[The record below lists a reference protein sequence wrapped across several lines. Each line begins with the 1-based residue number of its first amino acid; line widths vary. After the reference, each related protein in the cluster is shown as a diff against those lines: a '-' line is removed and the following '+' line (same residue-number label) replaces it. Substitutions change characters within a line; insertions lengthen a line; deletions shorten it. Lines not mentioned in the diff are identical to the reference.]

1 MLRFIAKRLLQTFP
15 VLLVVSVTVFSLIHL
30 IPGDPVQVMVGE
42 SQDPEVVAAIRHD
55 LGLDRPLYIQ
65 YATWLGNALRGDFG
79 MSIRTH
85 QPVTEVVAERARPT
99 LQLTALALLIAL
111 CVALPVGILAATR
124 RNSGIDVGAT
134 TFALLGVSMPNFLI
148 ALLLI
153 FVFAIKLQWLP
164 TSGYVSIF
172 QDPVRGLK
180 LLVLPAVTIG
190 MAMAAVITRMTR
202 SSLLEALD
210 QDYVRTARS
219 KGLVERRVVVGH
231 ALRNAMI
238 PVITVV
244 GLQIG
249 NLIAGAVI
257 TEYVFAIPGV
267 GRLIVDS
274 IFARDY
280 PVLQGVVLF
289 TAIGFILA
297 NLLADLMYAALDPR
311 IRLG

>member
-124 RNSGIDVGAT
+124 RNSGIDVSAT

>member
-1 MLRFIAKRLLQTFP
+1 VLRFIAQRLLQTIP

-65 YATWLGNALRGDFG
+65 YITWLGNALRGDLG
-79 MSIRTH
+79 TSIRTH
-85 QPVTEVVAERARPT
+85 QPVAEIVVERAQPT
-99 LQLTALALLIAL
+99 MQLTVVALLIAL
-111 CVALPVGILAATR
+111 SIAVPVGILAATR
-124 RNSGIDVGAT
+124 RNSGIDMSAT
-134 TFALLGVSMPNFLI
+134 TGALLGVSMPNFLI
-148 ALLLI
+148 GLLLI
-153 FVFAIKLQWLP
+153 FIFAIKLRWLP
-164 TSGYVSIF
+164 TSGYVSVF
-172 QDPVRGLK
+172 EEPVRGLK
-180 LLVLPAVTIG
+180 SLILPALTIG
-190 MAMAAVITRMTR
+190 MAMAAVTTRMIR
-202 SSLLEALD
+202 SSLLESLD
-210 QDYVRTARS
+210 QDYVRTARA
-219 KGLVERRVVVGH
+219 KGLVEWRVVIGH

-238 PVITVV
+238 PVVTVV

-257 TEYVFAIPGV
+257 TEYIFAIPGV

-297 NLLADLMYAALDPR
+297 NLLADLTYAALDPR
-311 IRLG
+311 IRLE

>member
-1 MLRFIAKRLLQTFP
+1 MLRFVAQRLLQTIP

-30 IPGDPVQVMVGE
+30 IPGDPVQVMVGD

-55 LGLDRPLYIQ
+55 LGLDRPLSVQ
-65 YATWLGNALRGDFG
+65 YVSWLGDALRGDLG
-79 MSIRTH
+79 MSIRTR
-85 QPVTEVVAERARPT
+85 QPVTEIVVERAQPT
-99 LQLTALALLIAL
+99 LQLTVVALLMAL
-111 CVALPVGILAATR
+111 SVALPMGILAATR
-124 RNSGIDVGAT
+124 RNSGIDVSAT

-148 ALLLI
+148 GLLLI
-153 FVFAIKLQWLP
+153 FVFAIKLRWLP
-164 TSGYVSIF
+164 TSGYVSVF
-172 QDPVRGLK
+172 EEPVRGLK
-180 LLVLPAVTIG
+180 FLVLPALTIG

-202 SSLLEALD
+202 SSLLESLD

-219 KGLVERRVVVGH
+219 KGLVERRVVIGH

-238 PVITVV
+238 PVVTVV

-257 TEYVFAIPGV
+257 TEYIFAIPGV

-311 IRLG
+311 IRLR

>member
-164 TSGYVSIF
+164 TSGYVSVF

>member
-65 YATWLGNALRGDFG
+65 YVSWLGNALRGDFG

>member
-1 MLRFIAKRLLQTFP
+1 VLRFIAQRLLQTIP
-15 VLLVVSVTVFSLIHL
+15 VLLVVSVTVFSLIHM
-30 IPGDPVQVMVGE
+30 IPGDPVQVMVGD

-55 LGLDRPLYIQ
+55 LGLDRPLYVQ
-65 YATWLGNALRGDFG
+65 YVSWLGDALRGDLG
-79 MSIRTH
+79 MSIRTR
-85 QPVTEVVAERARPT
+85 QPVTEIVVERAQPT
-99 LQLTALALLIAL
+99 LQLTMVALLMAL
-111 CVALPVGILAATR
+111 SVALPMGIIAATR

-148 ALLLI
+148 GLLLI
-153 FVFAIKLQWLP
+153 FVFAIKLGWLP
-164 TSGYVSIF
+164 TSGYASVF
-172 QDPVRGLK
+172 DEPVRGLK
-180 LLVLPAVTIG
+180 FLILPALTIG
-190 MAMAAVITRMTR
+190 MAMAAVITRITR
-202 SSLLEALD
+202 SSLLESLD

-219 KGLVERRVVVGH
+219 KGLLERRVVIGH

-238 PVITVV
+238 PVVTVV

-257 TEYVFAIPGV
+257 TEYIFAIPGV

>member
-1 MLRFIAKRLLQTFP
+1 
-15 VLLVVSVTVFSLIHL
+15 VVSVTVFSLIHL

-124 RNSGIDVGAT
+124 RNSGIDVSAT

>member
-1 MLRFIAKRLLQTFP
+1 VLRFIAKRLLQTVP

-65 YATWLGNALRGDFG
+65 YASWLGNALRGDLG

-111 CVALPVGILAATR
+111 GVALPVGVLAATR
-124 RNSGIDVGAT
+124 RNSGIDVSAT
-134 TFALLGVSMPNFLI
+134 TVALLGVSMPNFLI

-164 TSGYVSIF
+164 TSGYVSVF
-172 QDPVRGLK
+172 QEPVRGLRF
-180 LLVLPAVTIG
+180 LILPALTIG

-238 PVITVV
+238 PVVTVV

>member
-65 YATWLGNALRGDFG
+65 YVSWLGNALRGDFG

-164 TSGYVSIF
+164 TSGYVSVF

-238 PVITVV
+238 PVVTVV

>member
-1 MLRFIAKRLLQTFP
+1 MLRFIAKRLLQTVP

-65 YATWLGNALRGDFG
+65 YASWLGNALRGDLG

-111 CVALPVGILAATR
+111 GVALPVGVLAATR
-124 RNSGIDVGAT
+124 RNSGIDVSAT
-134 TFALLGVSMPNFLI
+134 TVALLGVSMPNFLI

-164 TSGYVSIF
+164 TSGYVSVF
-172 QDPVRGLK
+172 QEPVRGLRF
-180 LLVLPAVTIG
+180 LILPALTIG

-238 PVITVV
+238 PVVTVV

>member
-1 MLRFIAKRLLQTFP
+1 MLRFIAQRLLQTIP
-15 VLLVVSVTVFSLIHL
+15 VLLVVSVTVFSLIHM
-30 IPGDPVQVMVGE
+30 IPGDPVQVMVGD

-55 LGLDRPLYIQ
+55 LGLDRPLYVQ
-65 YATWLGNALRGDFG
+65 YVSWLGDALRGDLG
-79 MSIRTH
+79 MSIRTR
-85 QPVTEVVAERARPT
+85 QPVTEIVVERAQPT
-99 LQLTALALLIAL
+99 LQLTMVALLMAL
-111 CVALPVGILAATR
+111 SVALPMGIIAATR

-148 ALLLI
+148 GLLLI
-153 FVFAIKLQWLP
+153 FVFAIKLGWLP
-164 TSGYVSIF
+164 TSGYASVF
-172 QDPVRGLK
+172 DEPVRGLK
-180 LLVLPAVTIG
+180 FLILPALTIG

-202 SSLLEALD
+202 SSLLESLD

-219 KGLVERRVVVGH
+219 KGLLERRVVIGH

-238 PVITVV
+238 PVVTVV

-257 TEYVFAIPGV
+257 TEYIFAIPGV